1 MYCYKG
7 TEIYY
12 NTANEMIKENPNLE
26 EIFNKMYENH
36 KFIY

>member
-26 EIFNKMYENH
+26 VFNKMYENH